1 MERRTTITIYGDDMC
16 THFWQRCHDSL
27 HRSSLYRSIACQSNV
42 KVLSCQN
49 TGDQSG
55 RSSAVTTIE
64 DINWF
69 AQTMKTFS
77 MDQDLRIQI
86 FYVDSKLSESFV
98 LSMGMPILRK
108 HPIVERQSAPS
119 RKCVI
124 SVVPCDSEP
133 NITARWEMDLSPG
146 TDIVP
151 WRWFFL
157 LICMFFISFHILYS
171 SNPVKGWW
179 LR

>member
-77 MDQDLRIQI
+77 VNKYSI
-86 FYVDSKLSESFV
+86 FCPFNGDAHTAKTSNSRETVSTFQKVCDFSCALCQRTKHNCA
-98 LSMGMPILRK
+98 MG
-108 HPIVERQSAPS
+108 
-119 RKCVI
+119 
-124 SVVPCDSEP
+124 D
-133 NITARWEMDLSPG
+133 G
-146 TDIVP
+146 
-151 WRWFFL
+151 
-157 LICMFFISFHILYS
+157 FISGNGYS
-171 SNPVKGWW
+171 SVKVVF
-179 LR
+179 LAYLHVFYFLPYTV